1 MLRRRCRKLS
11 IWQAAILAGAL
22 SGAAFV
28 PGSAQA
34 GFFDFLFGNSQD
46 QEPPPPQSY
55 AEPPPP
61 ALGRVAPAPL
71 GPESVRQGGGS
82 SGRAVAYCVRLCD
95 GQHFPLEHM
104 ANATPV
110 ETCRAM
116 CPASK
121 TKVFYGSEVGS
132 SVAKD
137 GARYA
142 DLDTAFAYRQQLV
155 ANCTCN
161 GRNARGLAPFDLSSD
176 PTLHPGDIVSTKD
189 GLVAYN
195 GKNAK
200 GDAFTPV
207 DPASIAT
214 ELNSVTTQ
222 VASRKQIASGKRIER
237 EARADENSGAIA
249 APPQSAPPPVN
260 LGANMRGQIAR

>member
-1 MLRRRCRKLS
+1 M
-11 IWQAAILAGAL
+11 LAGAL
-22 SGAAFV
+22 AAAAFT
-28 PGSAQA
+28 PGPAQA

-46 QEPPPPQSY
+46 QQAPQPQSY
-55 AEPPPP
+55 AEPPSP

-95 GQHFPLEHM
+95 GGHFPLERL

-110 ETCRAM
+110 EACRAM

-121 TKVFYGSEVGS
+121 TKVFYGSDIGGA
-132 SVAKD
+132 VAKD
-137 GARYA
+137 GAHYA
-142 DLDTAFAYRQQLV
+142 DLDTAFVYRQQLV

-161 GRNARGLAPFDLSSD
+161 GKNARGLAPFDLSSD
-176 PTLHPGDIVSTKD
+176 PTLRPGDIVATKD
-189 GLVAYN
+189 GFVAYS
-195 GKNAK
+195 GKSAQA
-200 GDAFTPV
+200 DAFTPV
-207 DPASIAT
+207 DPESIAT

-222 VASRKQIASGKRIER
+222 GKPTASGKRIER
-237 EARADENSGAIA
+237 EARADENPGLL
-249 APPQSAPPPVN
+249 APPRPSAPPPID